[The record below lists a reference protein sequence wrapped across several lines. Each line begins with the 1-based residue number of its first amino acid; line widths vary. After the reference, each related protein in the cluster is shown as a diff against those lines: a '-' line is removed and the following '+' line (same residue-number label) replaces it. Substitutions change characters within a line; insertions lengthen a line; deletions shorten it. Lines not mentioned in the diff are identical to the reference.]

1 MVRVRYTGAS
11 GPGYSRVLEQ
21 DTAGLK
27 HSYVWSEHND
37 FTVEMTNK
45 ESESL
50 LAAVPGEFEVVESDD
65 EPDATAKKSSKKEP
79 EGAAN
84 ASQDDGTD
92 PMSVIPESDNSGT

>member
-21 DTAGLK
+21 GTAGLK
-27 HSYVWSEHND
+27 HSYVWSEHNN

-50 LAAVPGEFEVVESDD
+50 LAEVPGEFEAVDSDD

-79 EGAAN
+79 EDAVIVSEN
-84 ASQDDGTD
+84 DGTD
-92 PMSVIPESDNSGT
+92 PMSVIPESDTSGS